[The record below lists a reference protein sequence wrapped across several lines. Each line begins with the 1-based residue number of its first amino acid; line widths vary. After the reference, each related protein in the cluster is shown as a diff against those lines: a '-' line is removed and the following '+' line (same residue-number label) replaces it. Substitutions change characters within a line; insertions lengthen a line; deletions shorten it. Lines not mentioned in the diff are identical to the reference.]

1 MLSFHNNIFYYIYMS
16 KKDTIDFDKLKK
28 GALSKMLKIPEDKKI
43 PFYLLNSIVKSNK
56 GDIVKYKD
64 REIKVTDLMKK
75 RANLAISLKRMNKK
89 K

>member
-1 MLSFHNNIFYYIYMS
+1 MS
-16 KKDTIDFDKLKK
+16 NKENIDFDKLKK

-56 GDIVKYKD
+56 GDIVKYKNRD
-64 REIKVTDLMKK
+64 IKVTELMKK
-75 RANLAISLKRMNKK
+75 RSNLAISLKRMNKK

>member
-1 MLSFHNNIFYYIYMS
+1 MS

-28 GALSKMLKIPEDKKI
+28 GALSKMLKIPEEKKI

-64 REIKVTDLMKK
+64 REIKVTELKK
-75 RANLAISLKRMNKK
+75 EQILL
-89 K
+89 